1 MRDSFLTSMFR
12 RVPGAGLQ
20 TSSMRD
26 GRDGRDGRVQRV
38 GRVVARAFG
47 AAAVSLVLLAPHAA
61 SADAE
66 RVKFLAEKLRSD
78 DPRVRTSA
86 ALALGQTNEDG
97 AVDPLCSSLSDNA
110 DVVRQAAAVA
120 MKRLGRSTALSCLR
134 AREGRES
141 NDGVKIAITRAI
153 ESISAAG
160 GGGDSGGGGDDKIK
174 NNPSAKY
181 YIALSTIANSTGR
194 SQPEVESVV
203 VKAIKSK
210 LEAAGTVQIAPSK
223 ESPDAARGEMKKRKM
238 SGFYLAVAVD
248 KFDYSNGNL
257 RVKVKIGVFTYPGK
271 SLVGNVDKTLTKEG
285 VSSGDK
291 SSEDQMLDLAAGL
304 ASEQIAQN
312 ASAFL

>member
-1 MRDSFLTSMFR
+1 MHDSVERSMRG
-12 RVPGAGLQ
+12 RVPGAGL
-20 TSSMRD
+20 R
-26 GRDGRDGRVQRV
+26 
-38 GRVVARAFG
+38 
-47 AAAVSLVLLAPHAA
+47 
-61 SADAE
+61 ADATHVLRRMVRAIVPIVVLVAPLCVSPE
-66 RVKFLAEKLRSD
+66 PAYADADRVRFLAEKLSSD

-86 ALALGQTNEDG
+86 ALALGASNEDG
-97 AVDPLCSSLSDNA
+97 AVQPLCGALRDSTE
-110 DVVRQAAAVA
+110 VVRQASAVA
-120 MKRLGRSTALSCLR
+120 MKRLGRPAALPCLR
-134 AREGRES
+134 ARLSAET
-141 NDGVKIAITRAI
+141 NDGVKIAIERAV
-153 ESISAAG
+153 ESIAASG
-160 GGGDSGGGGDDKIK
+160 GGSGAGGDDKIK

-194 SQPEVESVV
+194 SQPEVEGVV
-203 VKAIKSK
+203 VKAIKAK
-210 LEAAGTVQIAPSK
+210 LEAAGTIQLAPAK
-223 ESPDAARGEMKKRKM
+223 ESADAARGEMKKRKL

-304 ASEQIAQN
+304 ASEQFAQN